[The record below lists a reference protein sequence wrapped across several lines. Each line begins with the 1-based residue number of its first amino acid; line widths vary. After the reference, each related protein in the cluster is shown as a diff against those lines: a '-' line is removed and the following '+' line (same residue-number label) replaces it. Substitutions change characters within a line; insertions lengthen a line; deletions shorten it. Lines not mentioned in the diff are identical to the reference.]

1 MRDKDKDFTY
11 IATEL
16 CDHRLDEWLKE
27 VDLHPPGEWGPT
39 ASGLTKDLLSGL
51 AYLHSRNPKI
61 LHRDVK
67 VCFYLIQNNNHL
79 CQMYFVAFW
88 ANGILD
94 RYLKIYFIIKI
105 SAMCR

>member
-1 MRDKDKDFTY
+1 MIDKDKDFTY

-27 VDLHPPGEWGPT
+27 VDLPGVHPPGHWGPT
-39 ASGLTKDLLSGL
+39 SSGLIKDLLGGL

-67 VCFYLIQNNNHL
+67 VCFYVIQNNYL
-79 CQMYFVAFW
+79 FQMYFVAFW
-88 ANGILD
+88 ANGLLD
-94 RYLKIYFIIKI
+94 RCFKTYFHY
-105 SAMCR
+105 